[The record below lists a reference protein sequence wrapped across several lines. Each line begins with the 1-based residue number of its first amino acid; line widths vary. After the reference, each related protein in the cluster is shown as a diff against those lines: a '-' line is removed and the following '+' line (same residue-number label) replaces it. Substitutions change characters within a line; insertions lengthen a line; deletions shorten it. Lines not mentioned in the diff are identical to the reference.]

1 MMSMQLVVSV
11 DSLDDGIANEGKSLA
26 GHFRWCWLGADG
38 APANSASGDREA
50 LRAAL
55 HPASEAAQS
64 DRPANPQSA
73 WLILPG
79 SRVNTRE
86 LEYTDKEKKHLR
98 NLLPFQLEDSVVG
111 DVEDL
116 HFALGTPTSG
126 KVVVAFAD
134 KGWMQ
139 ALFEDLAALGI
150 EVTRCWTAPLTLPL
164 PADVANDHWTLGL
177 YQGQVY
183 LRYTN
188 TQGFSIAPSHAPL
201 ALQML
206 LRQQGRVDQLPALHL
221 RAASEADL
229 ALLGESIPAE
239 LQGAIAT
246 QTLVDEWALDFSNSS
261 IDLCQ
266 GEFSHRLPIERWW
279 KLWKS
284 VAIFAGVCVAFY
296 LGTLLYEIHKLGG
309 ENLKIRQQI
318 EAVARSVIPQ
328 GRIVDPEKQLNT
340 LLRQNQP
347 VAQSASVVS
356 LLAVTLPQIAA
367 EPNVQVKG
375 IAFAGE
381 SGELNLNIQADS
393 FSAFE
398 SLSQNLRDL
407 GLNAETSS
415 FNAQG
420 AVQTARLRVS
430 KNP

>member
-1 MMSMQLVVSV
+1 MSMQLVLSV
-11 DSLDDGIANEGKSLA
+11 DTSDDGKSLA
-26 GHFRWCWLGADG
+26 DNFRWCWLGADG
-38 APANSASGDREA
+38 APAAGASGDREA

-55 HPASEAAQS
+55 GE
-64 DRPANPQSA
+64 RPANPQSA

-86 LEYTDKEKKHLR
+86 LEYSDKEKKHLR

-111 DVEDL
+111 DVEEL
-116 HFALGTPTSG
+116 HFALGTPANG

-134 KGWMQ
+134 KIWMQ
-139 ALFEDLAALGI
+139 AAFAELAALGV

-164 PADVANDHWTLGL
+164 ATEAVAEASNNHWTLGL

-183 LRYTN
+183 LRYAN
-188 TQGFSIAPSHAPL
+188 TLGFSIAQSHARV

-206 LRQQGRVDQLPALHL
+206 LREQERVDSLPSLHL

-239 LQGAIAT
+239 LQPSIASH
-246 QTLVDEWALDFSNSS
+246 TLADEWALDFSNSS

-266 GEFSHRLPIERWW
+266 GDFSQRLPIERWW
-279 KLWKS
+279 KLWQS
-284 VAIFAGVCVAFY
+284 VAIFAGVCVAVY
-296 LGTLLYEIHKLGG
+296 LGTLLFEINKLGR

-318 EAVARSVIPQ
+318 EAVARSAIPQ

-340 LLRQNQP
+340 LLRQSQP
-347 VAQSASVVS
+347 VDQSVSVMS
-356 LLAVTLPQIAA
+356 LLAIALPQITQV
-367 EPNVQVKG
+367 PSVQVKG
-375 IAFAGE
+375 ISFAGE
-381 SGELNLNIQADS
+381 SGELNFSIQADS

-398 SLSQNLRDL
+398 SLSQNLRNQ

-420 AVQTARLRVS
+420 NVQTARLRVT